1 LAAILEG
8 FRFGHALASAKD
20 QSVQL
25 GYEKRITISPF
36 PYRLPA
42 HARRLRYGSITLAL
56 QQMLDGIHLL
66 LR

>member
-25 GYEKRITISPF
+25 GDEKNIVIPSP

-42 HARRLRYGSITLAL
+42 HARCLRYGSITLAL
-56 QQMLDGIHLL
+56 DQMLDGIHLL
-66 LR
+66 L